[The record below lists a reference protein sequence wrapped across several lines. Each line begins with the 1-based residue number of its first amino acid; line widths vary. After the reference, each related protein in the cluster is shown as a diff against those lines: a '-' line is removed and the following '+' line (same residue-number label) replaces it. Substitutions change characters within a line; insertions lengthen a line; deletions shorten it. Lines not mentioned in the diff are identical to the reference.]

1 MMQGNTYLCLCQPV
15 DGGGGISLI
24 IRELALLCN
33 SLIRNN
39 IIRCSL
45 HS

>member
-1 MMQGNTYLCLCQPV
+1 MMQGNTYLCLCQLV
-15 DGGGGISLI
+15 DGGGISLI
-24 IRELALLCN
+24 IRELALLCD